1 MSTQFY
7 SLNVSKVTQEITD
20 TVSLS
25 FSIPSDLQDTFQ
37 YKQGQYL
44 TLKFT
49 IGGNEVRRAYSMS
62 SSPVDKEITVTVKRV
77 EKGLVS
83 NHINDHVK
91 EGTTVEVMPPQG
103 RFFTELEEGQ
113 KKTYYLF
120 GAGSGITPLMSILKT
135 VIEQEPKSTVFL
147 LYGNRNEN
155 SIIFKDQLDK
165 LQSRYSGQL
174 FVEHILS
181 QPLKEKVG
189 GLGGFFKKDK
199 INWEGKVGR
208 ITKEIAYDFL
218 DTNPAKSHETEY
230 FICGPNDMIDTVE
243 NALLGRGLNKKTVH
257 AERFTSATLPHE
269 NETATSASTPTKQDG
284 AVLKVHLDG
293 KIIETTVPADKTILD
308 VMLDGKHDAPYS
320 CTSGSCSTCL
330 AKVIKGSVTMDVCFA
345 LDDDEIEEGYILTCQ
360 SHPTSDEVEITYDV

>member
-7 SLNVSKVTQEITD
+7 NLTVGNVTQETSD

-25 FSIPSDLQDTFQ
+25 FDIPIELQETFQ

-44 TLKFT
+44 TLKFV
-49 IGGNEVRRAYSMS
+49 INGNEVRRAYSMS
-62 SSPVDKEITVTVKRV
+62 SSPIDKEVTVSVKRV
-77 EKGLVS
+77 DKGLVS
-83 NHINDHVK
+83 NYINDSIK
-91 EGTTVEVMPPQG
+91 TGSNIEVMPPQG
-103 RFFTELEEGQ
+103 RFFTELDEGQ

-135 VIEQEPKSTVFL
+135 IIELEPKSTVFL

-155 SIIFKDQLDK
+155 SIIFKEQLEQ

-174 FVEHILS
+174 IVEHILS
-181 QPLKEKVG
+181 QPLVEKVG
-189 GLGGFFKKDK
+189 GFGGFFKKDK

-208 ITKEIAYDFL
+208 ITKDVAYSFL
-218 DTNPAKSHETEY
+218 DTNPSRSHETEY

-243 NALLGRGLNKKTVH
+243 SALLARGLNKKTVH
-257 AERFTSATLPHE
+257 AERFTSSTLPHE
-269 NETATSASTPTKQDG
+269 NAATTSPSTKQDG

-293 KIIETTVPADKTILD
+293 KVIETTLKGDKTILD
-308 VMLDGKHDAPYS
+308 VMLDEKHDAPYS

-330 AKVIKGSVTMDVCFA
+330 AKVIKGSVEMDVCFA

-360 SHPTSDEVEITYDV
+360 SHPTSDEVEITFDV